1 MRNTFLGVNDVVWFI
16 GIVEDTNDPLQQG
29 RVRVRIH
36 GLHSKDPLE
45 LKTSDLPWA
54 PVLMPTNMGGFQG
67 SGYSPSG
74 ALSGATVMGIAMDG
88 VACQYPIIVGVLMGN
103 NMSDLNVPPG
113 PFNNL
118 DKPDL
123 PKLKQDACEGYNYLK
138 TLGYSDAQAA
148 GIMGNLIAESG
159 LNTNAYNPAGGGQG
173 AYGLAQ
179 WRGPRQTALRTYAA
193 SRGTDQSDY
202 ATQLSFIDQEFKT
215 TEKPAYAAIKNA
227 NTPEDAANAFY
238 SKFERPGSS
247 DTSGPKRAAY
257 AREIANKCSI
267 TS

>member
-16 GIVEDTNDPLQQG
+16 GVVEDTNDPLQQG

-74 ALSGATVMGIAMDG
+74 ALAGATVMGVAMDG
-88 VACQYPIIVGVLMGN
+88 VSCQYPIILGVLMGN
-103 NMSDLNVPPG
+103 NMADINIPPG

-118 DKPDL
+118 EKKDL
-123 PKLKQDACEGYNYLK
+123 PKLKQDACEGYNYIK
-138 TLGYSDAQAA
+138 SLGYSDAQAA

-179 WRGPRQTALRTYAA
+179 WRGARQTALRQFAA

-202 ATQLSFIDQEFKT
+202 ATQLAFIDQEFKT
-215 TEKPAYAAIKNA
+215 TEKKAADA
-227 NTPEDAANAFY
+227 FSTARTPEEAASVFFTKY
-238 SKFERPGSS
+238 ERAADS
-247 DTSGPKRAAY
+247 SGPKRAAY